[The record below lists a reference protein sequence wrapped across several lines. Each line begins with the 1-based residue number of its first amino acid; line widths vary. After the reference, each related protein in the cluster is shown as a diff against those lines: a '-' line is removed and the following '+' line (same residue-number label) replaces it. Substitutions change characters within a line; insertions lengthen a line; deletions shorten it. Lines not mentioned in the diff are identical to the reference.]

1 MKKSS
6 VFSGALVLFLSN
18 IIVKITGVIYKIPVQ
33 KIIGDTGMGYFNIA
47 YNIYTWFYL
56 ICTAGLPVAVSICV
70 AKAVACGDHGRCA
83 RIFRVSLFTFSS
95 AGALFTFIMTAFSR
109 RIASF
114 SGIDNA
120 YLCIIA
126 IAPSVVLSCV
136 SSAVRGYY
144 QGHGIMWVTAVS
156 QTLESVGKAV
166 FGVLLA
172 LYSAERGNGLFV
184 TASYA
189 VFGISCGSFL
199 SAVFCITVKLFYK
212 KSSVTDKLI
221 KEKVLPSVLKT
232 ALPVTLSSA
241 VMNLSALTDVFI
253 VPSRLIASGYTEA
266 QAAAIFGNY
275 TTLCLSYA
283 NLPMIF
289 IYPLTSAIL
298 PVLSAHY
305 AKKDMAAVN
314 DLAKKAYRYALFVSL
329 PCAVGMG
336 VLSYQALSV
345 VFPAQSA
352 SLAAPMLT
360 ALSPSVALCALLAVS
375 DTVLQSCGK
384 PSYPLY
390 SMICGAA
397 VKLLS
402 VLILF
407 RFDFIG
413 RLAVPIGTCLCY
425 LTAVIINTIL
435 SETKCGIKPYFD
447 MMIKPAFCAALC
459 GVSAYMIN
467 SVTAVYFT
475 ETLSTVLTILLT
487 CSVYL
492 FAIKLSKYIRISD
505 YLYLKGNVYS
515 RG

>member
-1 MKKSS
+1 MKRYS
-6 VFSGALVLFLSN
+6 VWSGAAVLFAAN
-18 IIVKITGVIYKIPVQ
+18 IIVKLTGVIYKIPVQ
-33 KIIGDTGMGYFNIA
+33 KIIGDAGMGYFNIA

-56 ICTAGLPVAVSICV
+56 ISTAGLPVAISICV
-70 AKAVACGDHGRCA
+70 ANAEASGNFGRSA
-83 RIFRVSLFTFSS
+83 RIFRISLYTFS
-95 AGALFTFIMTAFSR
+95 AVGALFTFIMTLFSR
-109 RIASF
+109 RIASL
-114 SGIDNA
+114 SGIDSA

-126 IAPSVVLSCV
+126 IAPSVFLSCI
-136 SSAVRGYY
+136 SSVIRGYF
-144 QGHGIMWVTAVS
+144 QGKGIMWVTAVS
-156 QTLESVGKAV
+156 QAAESIGKAV

-172 LYSAERGNGLFV
+172 LYSAKQGNDLFV

-199 SAVFCITVKLFYK
+199 SAAFCVIIKLFYK
-212 KSSVTDKLI
+212 KSKAGKSN
-221 KEKVLPSVLKT
+221 EKVLASVLKT
-232 ALPVTLSSA
+232 ALPVTLSSS

-253 VPSRLIASGYTEA
+253 VPSRLIATGYTEA

-298 PVLSAHY
+298 PALSSY
-305 AKKDMAAVN
+305 RAKNDTESLN
-314 DLAKKAYRYALFVSL
+314 DLAAKVYKYALFISL

-336 VLSYQALSV
+336 VLSYQSLSV

-352 SLAAPMLT
+352 ALAAPMLT

-397 VKLLS
+397 VKLVS

-413 RLAVPIGTCLCY
+413 RLAVPVGTCLCY
-425 LTAVIINTIL
+425 LTAVIINTVL
-435 SETKCGIKPYFD
+435 SNKKCGIKPYYQ
-447 MMIKPAFCAALC
+447 MIIKPAFCASVC
-459 GVSAYMIN
+459 GVSAYIIN
-467 SVTAVYFT
+467 SITTVYFT
-475 ETLSTVLTILLT
+475 DRISTLLTILLT

-492 FAIKLSKYIRISD
+492 TAIKISKYIKISE
-505 YLYLKGNVYS
+505 YVYLKNAYG